1 MYIVISASIWYIALC
16 SISVYTIHESVL
28 YMCIY
33 IMNIIYTYSDIN
45 FKRKKYIGLYEPH
58 TVSSS
63 SSTKTNPSCW

>member
-1 MYIVISASIWYIALC
+1 MYIVISVSIWYIALC
-16 SISVYTIHESVL
+16 SISVYTIYESVL
-28 YMCIY
+28 YIY

-45 FKRKKYIGLYEPH
+45 FKRKKYIGLYQPH